1 MPVTFELSHI
11 SAVASALIG
20 IGSPG
25 CSCISAIDCIGA
37 RPSWFSVA
45 IRRGLSAVKRRQNS
59 AHASRAA
66 VLDTVD
72 VDMAQM

>member
-1 MPVTFELSHI
+1 LSHM
-11 SAVASALIG
+11 SALASALIA

-25 CSCISAIDCIGA
+25 CSCIRAIDCMGA
-37 RPSWFSVA
+37 SPSELRVA
-45 IRRGLSAVKRRQNS
+45 IRRGLSAVNMRQNR